1 MPIPEALV
9 TKASLRPHEL
19 VHKIRLSLSGIPLAC
34 MPPSTLLRWR
44 FKPDL
49 AHQTAIQ
56 FL

>member
-1 MPIPEALV
+1 V